1 VLPWLLPW
9 QPVRLT
15 ATQGGKSVLNRKSI
29 RAALIEILEAEV
41 GDSFQDVTD
50 ADGFREGLGL
60 DSVDVFSVATE
71 IEHRF
76 LVCLTPHELE
86 SLGTFGEL
94 IDVLQGKLDKRV
106 PA

>member
-1 VLPWLLPW
+1 M
-9 QPVRLT
+9 
-15 ATQGGKSVLNRKSI
+15 LNRKSI

-60 DSVDVFSVATE
+60 DSMDVVGVVTE

-76 LVCLTPHELE
+76 LVCLTPQELDC
-86 SLGTFGEL
+86 LGTFGEL
-94 IDVLQGKLDKRV
+94 TDVLQGKLDQLV
-106 PA
+106 AA